1 MDPAHK
7 IPVEY
12 QCPNCGEKWTVTIW
26 SGMIS
31 FVDEYATLCDRCEE
45 EQTTGQPEETL

>member
-1 MDPAHK
+1 MDIAHK

-12 QCPNCGEKWTVTIW
+12 QCPKCGEKWTVIIW

-31 FVDEYATLCDRCEE
+31 FVDEYATLCERCEE
-45 EQTTGQPEETL
+45 KEPPGQQEEKL